1 VGKEVSMVKVT
12 MGRWGNNLAV
22 RLPAEIV
29 DAIKVRDGEQVEIEA
44 RDGQAI
50 TRRVRRP
57 VSLEDLFRGKSPD
70 EWRSDYAGAYEWGPM
85 LAAKS
90 SRNDGRLHTVRGR
103 PDLD

>member
-1 VGKEVSMVKVT
+1 MVKVT
-12 MGRWGNNLAV
+12 VGRWGNNLAV

-70 EWRSDYAGAYEWGPM
+70 EWPSDYAGAYDWGAGVGREIIP
-85 LAAKS
+85 
-90 SRNDGRLHTVRGR
+90 NDGRLYNSRGG